1 MALDHAKDKIRV
13 NAICPGSVD
22 TPMLRHSANKFKG
35 DKTVDETV
43 LAWARAHPMGRA
55 LGRSCTAKEVAELVA
70 FLLSE
75 RAAYNSGAEHRIDGA
90 LLAGLGIAL
99 PE

>member
-1 MALDHAKDKIRV
+1 
-13 NAICPGSVD
+13 
-22 TPMLRHSANKFKG
+22 
-35 DKTVDETV
+35 
-43 LAWARAHPMGRA
+43 MGRA
-55 LGRSCTAKEVAELVA
+55 LGRSCTAEEVAELVA

-75 RAAYNSGAEHRIDGA
+75 RAAYISGAEHRIDGA